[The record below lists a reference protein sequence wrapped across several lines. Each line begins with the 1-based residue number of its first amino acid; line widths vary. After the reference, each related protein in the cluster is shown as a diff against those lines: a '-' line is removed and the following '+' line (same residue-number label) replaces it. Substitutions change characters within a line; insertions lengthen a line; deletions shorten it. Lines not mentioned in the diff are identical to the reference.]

1 MLGMTLIRG
10 VLTACSTLLG
20 SLGVFFL
27 WISVLHPAFSPHA
40 LFFLSAACGIV
51 LVAPK

>member
-1 MLGMTLIRG
+1 MLPTMLLRS

-27 WISVLHPAFSPHA
+27 WMSVLQPAFSAHA
-40 LFFLSAACGIV
+40 LFFLSAASGIV
-51 LVAPK
+51 LIAPK